1 MMHQNPGSPGVHE
14 FEISCI
20 SKPRNGLWHH
30 QITHVGNLN
39 HRWRLPSAL
48 IIRRIELN
56 TETYYLLNRVTG
68 RRSNI
73 AVVHE
78 PGQRPYL
85 RAHAGGEWNDD
96 LLSLRRCTARCNL
109 VG

>member
-1 MMHQNPGSPGVHE
+1 MHA

-20 SKPRNGLWHH
+20 TKPRHGLWHH
-30 QITHVGNLN
+30 QITHVGNLRL
-39 HRWRLPSAL
+39 RWCLPIAL
-48 IIRRIELN
+48 IVRRIEL
-56 TETYYLLNRVTG
+56 TTDAYYLRHRVTG
-68 RRSNI
+68 RRSEI

-85 RAHAGGEWNDD
+85 RAHIGGEWNDD
-96 LLSLRRCTARCNL
+96 LLSLSLCRAGGA